1 MTRFVPAAAGGE
13 LKRAADRFAL
23 IGAAGEL
30 ATEWGLTGWEEGEA
44 IRAAERCFRE
54 WVKGRDTIGASDLEA
69 AIRQVRAFLEL
80 NGASRFQPLKP
91 SAEADVER
99 IINRAGFKR
108 SNSDGDTEYLVLPEV
123 FKTEVCKGYNYR
135 AVLKELDKRGFLA
148 HDPENMTI
156 KPRLPELGSVRV
168 YCVRAAIVNGD
179 EC

>member
-1 MTRFVPAAAGGE
+1 

-30 ATEWGLTGWEEGEA
+30 ATEWGLTGWREGEA

-54 WVKGRDTIGASDLEA
+54 GVKGRDTIGASDLEA

-80 NGASRFQPLKP
+80 NGASRFQPLKS
-91 SAEADVER
+91 SAEDAER

-123 FKTEVCKGYNYR
+123 FKTEVCKGYSYR